1 MSCFVAFHYRSYGT
15 FFLQQNRLHNI
26 HRGFTHYKYYRAD
39 LFITIK
45 MQECYNLLRQDKKEG
60 IELASQI
67 LSYLDSR
74 NALFLD
80 QAYFNIR
87 DTFYQQVKMLNKT
100 GIDLP

>member
-1 MSCFVAFHYRSYGT
+1 MKKFHD
-15 FFLQQNRLHNI
+15 LKEVLV
-26 HRGFTHYKYYRAD
+26 D

-60 IELASQI
+60 IELATQI

-74 NALFLD
+74 NGLFLD